1 MGLKCRREGS
11 NDAEILP
18 QTRWQGSSFIFY
30 RVIRDSCVTRVIRVV
45 RATRVTW
52 GSRVMRVSRV
62 IIDVRSVR

>member
-1 MGLKCRREGS
+1 MGLKCRREVS

-30 RVIRDSCVTRVIRVV
+30 RVIGDSCVTRVIRVV
-45 RATRVTW
+45 GATRVI
-52 GSRVMRVSRV
+52 GVVGVMRVSRV